1 MQKGIKEMEG
11 KTKEVIAERIS
22 KGILQIPTRIKLGEY
37 NSIEDHFFF
46 FNDLLVMGQFL
57 FLSYF
62 CNTILSAL
70 CFQTAGRV

>member
-11 KTKEVIAERIS
+11 KSKEVIAERIS
-22 KGILQIPTRIKLGEY
+22 KGISQIPRRIKLGEY
-37 NSIEDHFFF
+37 NSIEDHVFI
-46 FNDLLVMGQFL
+46 DLLLMGRFL

-70 CFQTAGRV
+70 CFQTAARV